1 MARRTKFTVL
11 IGTDGSPSAQAAIAT
26 ATAFPWPRHA
36 RVHAV
41 VARQPDAGPGVPSN
55 LVGVL
60 SQIDERI
67 MASARRALAR
77 RWPDAEVTLADKPA
91 AEAIL
96 DGARRLGAATVCIG
110 WRGHGGFRRLLIGSV
125 SRVVVR
131 HATCPVL
138 VVRRRPRHLRA
149 FLVGVDGSLNAR
161 RAATFL
167 ARLRPPAG
175 GRATVVGVEEPV
187 RLRSAGLL
195 PGGIRGT
202 LGREVAALNA
212 ESVAKAKRNVERTAS
227 QLRRAG
233 WRVRT
238 SVRSGEPVTELLA
251 TVAAT
256 RADVLIVGARGA
268 RGFSR
273 ALLGSVAEG
282 LLNHSP
288 VPVLV
293 VR

>member
-1 MARRTKFTVL
+1 MARRTEFTVL
-11 IGTDGSPSAQAAIAT
+11 IGTDGSPSARAAMAT
-26 ATAFPWPRHA
+26 AAAFPWPRRT

-41 VARQPDAGPGVPSN
+41 VAQDAAAAARRQ

-60 SQIDERI
+60 RQTDERVI
-67 MASARRALAR
+67 ASARRTLAR
-77 RWPDAEVTLADKPA
+77 RWPNAEVTRSDEPP

-96 DGARRLGAATVCIG
+96 DAARRLRAAVICVG

-125 SRVVVR
+125 SRAVVR

-138 VVRRRPRHLRA
+138 VVRRRPRQLRA
-149 FLVGVDGSLNAR
+149 FLVGVDGSRNAR

-175 GRATVVGVEEPV
+175 GRASVVRVEEPV
-187 RLRSAGLL
+187 SPRSTGLL
-195 PGGIRGT
+195 PSGIRDA
-202 LGREVAALNA
+202 LRREVAALNA
-212 ESVAKAKRNVERTAS
+212 ERLAHAKRDVEKTAS

-238 SVRSGEPVTELLA
+238 GVRFGEPLTELLA
-251 TVAAT
+251 AVAAA

-268 RGFSR
+268 RGLSR
-273 ALLGSVAEG
+273 VLLGSVAEG
-282 LLNHSP
+282 SLNHSP

-293 VR
+293 IR